1 MMKKTTL
8 KPHIISQQIYLKKMI
23 YVPEFVT
30 LYEIFPYIRN
40 FPLDNKTI
48 RDAVKDYFE
57 GGELK
62 AVIITK
68 YGKICDW
75 NTTNVTNMARLFN
88 EYIIFNE
95 DISKWDTSNVTD
107 MSGMF
112 AGAESFNQSIGEWNV
127 SKVTYMNGMFYCAK
141 NFNQDISKWDTSKVT
156 NMYRMFY
163 RAENFNQIIGD
174 WDTSKVTN
182 AFEMFHCAKSFNVK
196 NVSCSLLKIILG
208 IHYESDSDSDD
219 YDSDDE

>member
-1 MMKKTTL
+1 M
-8 KPHIISQQIYLKKMI
+8 
-23 YVPEFVT
+23 YVPEFVA
-30 LYEIFPYIRN
+30 LYEIVPYIRN
-40 FPLDNKTI
+40 FPLDNETI
-48 RDAVKDYFE
+48 RVALKDYFE

-95 DISKWDTSNVTD
+95 DISKWDTSNVNN
-107 MSGMF
+107 MGGMF
-112 AGAESFNQSIGEWNV
+112 SWAKSFNQPIGE
-127 SKVTYMNGMFYCAK
+127 
-141 NFNQDISKWDTSKVT
+141 WDTSKVT
-156 NMYRMFY
+156 TMKGMFMG
-163 RAENFNQIIGD
+163 AKSFNQIIGD

-182 AFEMFHCAKSFNVK
+182 AFEMLVGATSFNVK

>member
-1 MMKKTTL
+1 M
-8 KPHIISQQIYLKKMI
+8 S
-23 YVPEFVT
+23 YVPEFVA

-48 RDAVKDYFE
+48 RVAVKDYLE

-75 NTTNVTNMARLFN
+75 NTTNVTNMSRLFN

-107 MSGMF
+107 MGQMF
-112 AGAESFNQSIGEWNV
+112 LCCESFDQPIGEWNV
-127 SKVTYMNGMFYCAK
+127 SKVTYMNGMFYGAK

-156 NMYRMFY
+156 TVNGMFMG
-163 RAENFNQIIGD
+163 AKSFNQTIEE
-174 WDTSKVTN
+174 WDTSKVKYAEKMITG
-182 AFEMFHCAKSFNVK
+182 AISFNPK
-196 NVSCSLLKIILG
+196 NASCSLLKMILC
-208 IHYESDSDSDD
+208 INYESYSDSSDE
-219 YDSDDE
+219 YDSE